1 MTLGSGMN
9 SKADKDKTSRPR
21 WRRWFWDILLIL
33 TVMVGVQLWQTRNLP
48 TGPAPALEGL
58 MLDGKPVSLADY
70 RGRPVLVHF
79 WATWCPVC
87 RTEEGSI
94 NAISKDHQVLSV
106 ATTSGEAQEVAAYL
120 KKQGLDF
127 PVIPDESGILGVAW
141 GIRGVPSSFIIDAD
155 GRIRHA
161 AVGYTTELGLRLRL
175 WLAGF

>member
-1 MTLGSGMN
+1 MT
-9 SKADKDKTSRPR
+9 TSS
-21 WRRWFWDILLIL
+21 LIL
-33 TVMVGVQLWQTRNLP
+33 NALVWAEIAAVLARSSQYNRRASGVFATQM
-48 TGPAPALEGL
+48 APDFTLKDLQGKSYTLSEL
-58 MLDGKPVSLADY
+58 YTKKPVVMD
-70 RGRPVLVHF
+70 F

-120 KKQGLDF
+120 KKQGLEF

-161 AVGYTTELGLRLRL
+161 AVGYTTEPGLRLRL